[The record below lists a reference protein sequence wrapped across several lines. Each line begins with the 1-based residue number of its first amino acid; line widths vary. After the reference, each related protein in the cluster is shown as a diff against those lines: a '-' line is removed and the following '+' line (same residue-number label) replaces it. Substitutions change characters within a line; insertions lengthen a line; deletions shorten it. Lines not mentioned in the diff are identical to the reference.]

1 MVKYGGGKVTILNAI
16 VLGLI
21 QGIAEVLP
29 ISSSGH
35 MSVLGNLFD
44 VVTVNDGHLL
54 FDAMLKLGVLA
65 AVLVVYWQE
74 ISDIFY
80 EVIGLIGI
88 GPQAEQRKQR
98 YPYARLFV
106 MLFVG
111 TLPLLLALPVIKR
124 IDMLYYRNVFIG
136 AALIL
141 TGCMLYVSDR
151 MTAGKKSEKSMTV
164 FDALIVGLCQCV
176 SVIPGISRTAA
187 TVTAG
192 ISTGLKPDFAL
203 KFSFLLSLPAMFG
216 AVILRLIDAF
226 DQGVDLHNVPAYL
239 VGMLAAMLSGIG
251 AIIFMRKLFEKGK
264 FGGLAYYCWI
274 FGVLSIILT
283 MIF

>member
-1 MVKYGGGKVTILNAI
+1 MTIINAI

-21 QGIAEVLP
+21 QGIAEFLP
-29 ISSSGH
+29 ISASGH

-65 AVLVVYWQE
+65 AVFVVYWQD
-74 ISDIFY
+74 ITDIFF
-80 EVIGLIGI
+80 EMIGLIGI
-88 GPQAEQRKQR
+88 GPQAGQRKQH
-98 YPYARLFV
+98 YPSARVFV

-111 TLPLLLALPVIKR
+111 TLPLFLALPIIKM
-124 IDMLYYRNVFIG
+124 IDTLSYHSIFIG
-136 AALIL
+136 IALIL

-151 MTAGKKSEKSMTV
+151 MTPGKKSERSMTV
-164 FDALIVGLCQCV
+164 LDALIIGLCQCV
-176 SVIPGISRTAA
+176 SVIPGVSRTAA
-187 TVTAG
+187 TVTG
-192 ISTGLKPDFAL
+192 GVSTGLKPDFAL

-216 AVILRLIDAF
+216 AVIIRLIDAF
-226 DQGVDLHNVPAYL
+226 DQGVDVHNVPAYL

-251 AIIFMRKLFEKGK
+251 AISFMKRFFEKGK
-264 FGGLAYYCWI
+264 FGGFAYYCWV

>member
-1 MVKYGGGKVTILNAI
+1 MTILNAI

-21 QGIAEVLP
+21 QGIAEFLP

-54 FDAMLKLGVLA
+54 FDAMLKLGALA
-65 AVLVVYWQE
+65 AVVVVYWQD
-74 ISDIFY
+74 IRDIFF
-80 EVIGLIGI
+80 EVLGMIGI
-88 GPQAEQRKQR
+88 GPQADQRKER
-98 YPYARLFV
+98 YPFARLFV
-106 MLFVG
+106 MLFVA
-111 TLPLLLALPVIKR
+111 TLPLFLALPVIKR
-124 IDMLYYRNVFIG
+124 INTLNSRNVFIG
-136 AALIL
+136 AAMVL

-151 MTAGKKSEKSMTV
+151 MVPGKKSERSMTV
-164 FDALIVGLCQCV
+164 LDALIIGICQCV
-176 SVIPGISRTAA
+176 SVIPGLSRTAA
-187 TVTAG
+187 TVTGG

-216 AVILRLIDAF
+216 AVILRLADAF
-226 DQGVDLHNVPAYL
+226 GQGVDVHNIPAYL

-251 AIIFMRKLFEKGK
+251 AICFMRKFFEKGK
-264 FGGLAYYCWI
+264 FGGFAYYCWV

>member
-1 MVKYGGGKVTILNAI
+1 MTILNAI
-16 VLGLI
+16 ILGLI
-21 QGIAEVLP
+21 QGIAEFLP

-54 FDAMLKLGVLA
+54 FDAMLKLGALA
-65 AVLVVYWQE
+65 AVFVVYWQD
-74 ISDIFY
+74 IADIFF

-88 GPQAEQRKQR
+88 GPQADQKKPR
-98 YPYARLFV
+98 YPSARLFV

-111 TLPLLLALPVIKR
+111 ALPLFLALPVIKR
-124 IDMLYYRNVFIG
+124 IDTLNSRNVFIG

-151 MTAGKKSEKSMTV
+151 MTPGKKTERSMTV
-164 FDALIVGLCQCV
+164 LDALIIGLCQCV
-176 SVIPGISRTAA
+176 SVIPGISRTAS
-187 TVTAG
+187 TVTGG
-192 ISTGLKPDFAL
+192 ISTGLKPNFAL
-203 KFSFLLSLPAMFG
+203 KFSFLLSVPAMFG
-216 AVILRLIDAF
+216 AVILRLADAF
-226 DQGVDLHNVPAYL
+226 SQGVDVQNIPAYL

-251 AIIFMRKLFEKGK
+251 ALCFMRKFFEKGK
-264 FGGLAYYCWI
+264 FGGFAYYCWV

>member
-1 MVKYGGGKVTILNAI
+1 MTIFNAI

-21 QGIAEVLP
+21 QGIAEFLP

-44 VVTVNDGHLL
+44 MVTPRDGHLL

-65 AVLVVYWQE
+65 AVFVVYWQ
-74 ISDIFY
+74 DIADMFF
-80 EVIGLIGI
+80 EMIGLIGI
-88 GPQAEQRKQR
+88 GPQAGQRKQR
-98 YPYARLFV
+98 YPSARLFI

-111 TLPLLLALPVIKR
+111 TLPLLLALPLVRR
-124 IDMLYYRNVFIG
+124 IDTLYSRNVFIG

-151 MTAGKKSEKSMTV
+151 MVPGKKSERSMTIL
-164 FDALIVGLCQCV
+164 DALIIGLCQCV
-176 SVIPGISRTAA
+176 SVIPGLSRTAT

-192 ISTGLKPDFAL
+192 ISTGLKPDHAL

-216 AVILRLIDAF
+216 AVILSLVDAF
-226 DQGVDLHNVPAYL
+226 SQGVDVHNVPAYL
-239 VGMLAAMLSGIG
+239 VGMLASMLSGIA
-251 AIIFMRKLFEKGK
+251 AISFMRKFFEKGK
-264 FGGLAYYCWI
+264 FGGFAYYCWV

>member
-1 MVKYGGGKVTILNAI
+1 MTILNAI

-21 QGIAEVLP
+21 QGIAEFLP

-44 VVTVNDGHLL
+44 MVTPKDGHLL

-65 AVLVVYWQE
+65 AVVVVYWQE
-74 ISDIFY
+74 LTDIFF

-88 GPQAEQRKQR
+88 GPRAEQRKEH
-98 YPYARLFV
+98 YASARLFI

-111 TLPLLLALPVIKR
+111 TIPLLLVLPLRKML
-124 IDMLYYRNVFIG
+124 DTLYYRNAFIG

-141 TGCMLYVSDR
+141 TGCILYVSDR
-151 MTAGKKSEKSMTV
+151 MTAGKKSERSMTV
-164 FDALIVGLCQCV
+164 FDALIIGICQCV
-176 SVIPGISRTAA
+176 SVIPGLSRTAV

-216 AVILRLIDAF
+216 AVIVSLADAF
-226 DQGVDLHNVPAYL
+226 SLGVDVHNVPAYL
-239 VGMLAAMLSGIG
+239 VGMLAAMLSGIV
-251 AIIFMRKLFEKGK
+251 AVSFMRKFFEKGK
-264 FGGLAYYCWI
+264 FGGFAYYCWV